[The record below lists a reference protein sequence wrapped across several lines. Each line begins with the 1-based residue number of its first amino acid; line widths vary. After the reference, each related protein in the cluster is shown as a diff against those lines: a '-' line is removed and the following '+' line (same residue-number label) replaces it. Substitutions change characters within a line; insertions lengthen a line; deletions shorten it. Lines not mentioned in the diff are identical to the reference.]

1 MDVAHAGLN
10 ITEDEFNHVAANLVK
25 ALDKFKV
32 PEKEKGE
39 LMAIIGSLK
48 DQVVGK

>member
-1 MDVAHAGLN
+1 VCSSDLEFTRVA
-10 ITEDEFNHVAANLVK
+10 ENLIK

-39 LMAIIGSLK
+39 LMTIIGSLK
-48 DQVVGK
+48 DQVVAK